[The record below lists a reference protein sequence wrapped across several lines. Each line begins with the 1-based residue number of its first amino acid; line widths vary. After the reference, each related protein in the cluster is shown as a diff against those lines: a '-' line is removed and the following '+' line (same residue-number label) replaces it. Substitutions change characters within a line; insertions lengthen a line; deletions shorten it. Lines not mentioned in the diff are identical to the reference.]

1 MIIMRNDNLA
11 PAIVRHD
18 KVLQIAKKQLLFF
31 SLGENADEVNKQLET
46 EKYLACG

>member
-1 MIIMRNDNLA
+1 MRNDNLA
-11 PAIVRHD
+11 PAIVSPD

-46 EKYLACG
+46 EKYLAYG